1 MRKSKQKS
9 RRYKRYIKRQ
19 KNKPLP
25 YKEVSFKNIEI
36 FLYNS
41 SSKELIQI
49 QNMIMHIR
57 WKKALENGVDIGY
70 KPLITHY

>member
-19 KNKPLP
+19 KNKPLL
-25 YKEVSFKNIEI
+25 YKEVSFKNIEN

-41 SSKELIQI
+41 DSKELIQI
-49 QNMIMHIR
+49 QNIIMYIR
-57 WKKALENGVDIGY
+57 WKKSLENGVDIGY
-70 KPLITHY
+70 KPLVSHF

>member
-9 RRYKRYIKRQ
+9 RRCKRYIKRQ
-19 KNKPLP
+19 KNKPLL
-25 YKEVSFKNIEI
+25 YKEVSFKSIEK
-36 FLYNS
+36 FLYNLG
-41 SSKELIQI
+41 SKELIQI
-49 QNMIMHIR
+49 QNIIMYIR